1 MKLLLKS
8 PANLILTI
16 LVFFGIKLNNFNAQ
30 VGIGVANPNTNSI
43 LDLTNTNNKGL
54 LLPFSSTQ
62 PTAGSY
68 PEGMIFYFDSMVYV
82 RNANGFNGISPWKY
96 RYNGSTNEAVYF
108 NPTSYMGVG
117 IGVNDTAI
125 LGNLH
130 ISLNSKQVAATGTSA
145 ALFIGNS
152 DAGTH
157 LIMDNDEI
165 MVKST
170 STTGGILKLQEGAGS
185 VQIGQ
190 DINNPSNLNVFGKV
204 KENGKDLMPRGMIM
218 MWSGNRNDIPGGWAL
233 CDGKY
238 YDPADTSNGQI
249 GKPTSDAIHTVFTP
263 NLRGRFIV
271 GYDSNAVATPTNA
284 TAKEINNGAIGNTGG
299 ENVHLLTSAE
309 SGLPSHDHSINH
321 GHNISDP
328 GHNHGIRS
336 PDAGSGCY
344 RLAGDD
350 DDCASGPNN
359 SLVEQAFTGITVD
372 GHTGNSGSNTAANAS
387 QSHENRPPYF
397 VLAFIMKL

>member
-1 MKLLLKS
+1 MSKKIILLGLF
-8 PANLILTI
+8 
-16 LVFFGIKLNNFNAQ
+16 VGIALASINAQ

-190 DINNPSNLNVFGKV
+190 DVNNPSNLNVFGKV
-204 KENGKDLMPRGMIM
+204 KENGNDLLPQGTVV
-218 MWSGNRNDIPGGWAL
+218 MWAGAMNAIPNGWAK
-233 CDGKY
+233 CDGGRY
-238 YDPADTSNGQI
+238 LINTTTGVTDSVGTGGYL
-249 GKPTSDAIHTVFTP
+249 TP
-263 NLRGRFIV
+263 DLRERFIV
-271 GYDSNAVATPTNA
+271 GAGVGNNSTVPNGPFPQGTTGGQITHTLAAANLPSHQHEANG
-284 TAKEINNGAIGNTGG
+284 NGATINITSSGAHSHTSQESWLTDNDDNDDTAHCIGKSGGSDPAGNQGNVGTISNTGSNHTHPNANFAGNTGNG
-299 ENVHLLTSAE
+299 VGLSAT
-309 SGLPSHDHSINH
+309 PVT
-321 GHNISDP
+321 
-328 GHNHGIRS
+328 HGI
-336 PDAGSGCY
+336 
-344 RLAGDD
+344 
-350 DDCASGPNN
+350 
-359 SLVEQAFTGITVD
+359 
-372 GHTGNSGSNTAANAS
+372 
-387 QSHENRPPYF
+387 PPYYA
-397 VLAFIMKL
+397 LIFIVKL